1 MAVVASG
8 EAILGELGGGIR
20 RWELECRTMPLN
32 VKQRCSSSLKQ
43 MKNRFDTVRQ
53 DFVKAKV
60 PTVWQRAAQKEVS
73 IPPPPPPTHTLV
85 ACRVVLYHM
94 GSCLLLQDEVVRSRL
109 LQADDSLRSTEE
121 SAINSKRML
130 AESEQ
135 IGLEVAVNLRSQRSQ
150 LENARDG
157 VPRMLFA
164 NLSFLFQV
172 CLSTICSRP
181 LFC

>member
-1 MAVVASG
+1 M
-8 EAILGELGGGIR
+8 
-20 RWELECRTMPLN
+20 
-32 VKQRCSSSLKQ
+32 
-43 MKNRFDTVRQ
+43 
-53 DFVKAKV
+53 
-60 PTVWQRAAQKEVS
+60 
-73 IPPPPPPTHTLV
+73 V
-85 ACRVVLYHM
+85 ACRVVLYHI
-94 GSCLLLQDEVVRSRL
+94 GSWLLLQDEVVRSRL

-164 NLSFLFQV
+164 YLSFLFQV
-172 CLSTICSRP
+172 CLSTTSTCLRP
-181 LFC
+181 QYFVDACTV